1 MTIIN
6 IGGKTIILLDS
17 LPSLVLSSEKLSISL
32 GVLEMRKTRT
42 KQNVQSH
49 IRKEFP
55 LPIRTSIVAKLPADF
70 VRVDLLLTL
79 DFWFIL
85 SFL

>member
-6 IGGKTIILLDS
+6 IGGETIILLDS

-42 KQNVQSH
+42 EQNLSESNQNEH
-49 IRKEFP
+49 P

-70 VRVDLLLTL
+70 VDLLLAM

-85 SFL
+85 SFV

>member
-42 KQNVQSH
+42 EQNLSESNQIFQRDILNYNFDINRMNNAH
-49 IRKEFP
+49 I
-55 LPIRTSIVAKLPADF
+55 
-70 VRVDLLLTL
+70 LLMQ
-79 DFWFIL
+79 
-85 SFL
+85 